1 MTRRLFVFLSL
12 AISAADAQ
20 SPGVLPVD
28 EATRDSGLVAF
39 RRDVLAALARD
50 DTAAVLASFSPQVTL
65 DLGGGEGI
73 AVLRE
78 RLRERDVWRELVEVL
93 SNGGRFEVD
102 STFYAPWWFHVDL
115 DDPFDQWVV
124 IGDGVRMREAPRAS
138 AAVVATLPRMVVS
151 DDSAATADPDW
162 VPIRLPD
169 GRRGFVAARFLR
181 RTVGYRVGIRREGG
195 RWRIVAF
202 LAGDC
207 DGGSPRPSLGAPGYP
222 AGIASRS
229 PRARCTPMDEDKF
242 NLDVRKFL
250 KHFGVTAQRE
260 IEKAVAAGIATGRLK
275 GTETIK
281 ARAVLEIEGFGRLEA
296 IEDDIHLA

>member
-1 MTRRLFVFLSL
+1 MPPANPGPVTLRLFVFLSL
-12 AISAADAQ
+12 AIGAADAQ

-39 RRDVLAALARD
+39 RRDILAALARD
-50 DTAAVLASFSPQVTL
+50 DTAAVLASFSPRVTL

-124 IGDGVRMREAPRAS
+124 IGEGVRMREAPRGS

-151 DDSAATADPDW
+151 DDSAVTADPDW

-169 GRRGFVAARFLR
+169 GRRGFVAARFVR

-202 LAGDC
+202 LAGD
-207 DGGSPRPSLGAPGYP
+207 
-222 AGIASRS
+222 
-229 PRARCTPMDEDKF
+229 
-242 NLDVRKFL
+242 
-250 KHFGVTAQRE
+250 
-260 IEKAVAAGIATGRLK
+260 
-275 GTETIK
+275 
-281 ARAVLEIEGFGRLEA
+281 
-296 IEDDIHLA
+296 